1 MAKGHGKHGN
11 KGHHHDDVMPSWAAA
26 LGIKWLG
33 EDYDDIGRAW
43 RGKGRND
50 VRDGTDRTTTHVA
63 LQEAFVEIHIADT
76 SVNYDFISTKLGRQ
90 AFNSDFRS
98 LLFSDVNQGVRIFG
112 SANANRYQYNLLYF
126 NMAEKDTNSELNTF
140 GLRDQQV
147 AIGADHHAVDHPLQ
161 VERRQQGECLERQ
174 GQRHDLQ

>member
-50 VRDGTDRTTTHVA
+50 VRDGTDDDDVLVA
-63 LQEAFVEIHIADT
+63 GKGHERYQEI
-76 SVNYDFISTKLGRQ
+76 R
-90 AFNSDFRS
+90 
-98 LLFSDVNQGVRIFG
+98 GVRRRYSDAAVVRAALAG
-112 SANANRYQYNLLYF
+112 S
-126 NMAEKDTNSELNTF
+126 
-140 GLRDQQV
+140 
-147 AIGADHHAVDHPLQ
+147 
-161 VERRQQGECLERQ
+161 RR
-174 GQRHDLQ
+174 